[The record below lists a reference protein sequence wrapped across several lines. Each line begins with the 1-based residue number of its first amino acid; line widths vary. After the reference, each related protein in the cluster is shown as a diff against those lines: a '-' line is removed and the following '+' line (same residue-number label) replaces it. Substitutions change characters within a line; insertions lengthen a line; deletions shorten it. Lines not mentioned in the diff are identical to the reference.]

1 MELILD
7 ELTNSIDQPHAKV
20 TTNVIRNSRGQQQQ
34 VGNNQSQAA
43 NQAQAQNN
51 TQQDSQVQGFSSNIN
66 WTLITITNTTQ
77 PNNLQDNF
85 TTKTENLSD
94 AKYRV
99 EYEPKISIGKTY
111 KDSFKSANLTDK
123 QPKYSK
129 YRIKH
134 INGLV
139 FEKYLS
145 ETEYELA
152 KEKSKNICEFKLIQ

>member
-1 MELILD
+1 MESILD
-7 ELTNSIDQPHAKV
+7 ALTYSIDHSHSTV

-34 VGNNQSQAA
+34 VENNQSQAA
-43 NQAQAQNN
+43 NPAQAQNN
-51 TQQDSQVQGFSSNIN
+51 IQQDSQVQGFSSNIS
-66 WTLITITNTTQ
+66 WTLITITNKTQ

-99 EYEPKISIGKTY
+99 EYEREISIGKTY
-111 KDSFKSANLTDK
+111 KDSFKSANLTDE

-145 ETEYELA
+145 KTEYELA
-152 KEKSKNICEFKLIQ
+152 KEKSKNICEFEPIQ